1 MKILRSIFLRG
12 KNQLFLGL
20 KIWNLFFAHEN
31 IKTRASKVAH
41 NQPQTFF
48 AQAWPDCPNRTRIDF
63 SYYKWVQR
71 LICLLICERT
81 QYLPAPLTDKNIGTC
96 YLGESYHEL
105 KQIVFEIETRISNGL
120 WHSAC
125 RASPVTY
132 VEINLFMQDMCK
144 YGHMPNAKKVGL
156 TQILATP
163 LLILITL
170 WYFRYFS
177 IFEKV
182 ARTLEIPQT
191 RKEPEYKIKIIEFSS
206 WFKPGIF

>member
-1 MKILRSIFLRG
+1 MY
-12 KNQLFLGL
+12 GL
-20 KIWNLFFAHEN
+20 A
-31 IKTRASKVAH
+31 V
-41 NQPQTFF
+41 
-48 AQAWPDCPNRTRIDF
+48 NRTMSLSGHLSNID
-63 SYYKWVQR
+63 
-71 LICLLICERT
+71 
-81 QYLPAPLTDKNIGTC
+81 
-96 YLGESYHEL
+96 
-105 KQIVFEIETRISNGL
+105 EIETRISNGL

-177 IFEKV
+177 IFEKA

-191 RKEPEYKIKIIEFSS
+191 RKEQVTHSWDLISNLFSPIY
-206 WFKPGIF
+206 FLQILFILFLLLDQK